1 VAVLTLM
8 PAVAVPADDESD
20 LEMSTRPTVSPSSSL
35 VLLHL
40 PDATQRNM
48 QKNINTAKA
57 INVNSCG

>member
-1 VAVLTLM
+1 M